1 MPTAM
6 LAHVEPKA
14 YLDSVNLLLT
24 ALAVDTASTRE
35 PAQAIS
41 DFRRPRFDEAPA
53 VSFKWLYRKHPRH
66 HPISFL

>member
-41 DFRRPRFDEAPA
+41 DFRRPRFDEAQESGLTSLAGNP
-53 VSFKWLYRKHPRH
+53 V
-66 HPISFL
+66 